1 MIILNQFIEV
11 PHKLKLN
18 STVIYLDL
26 LLLADKKKKK
36 KCHVV
41 LINLLGISHTHTHI
55 YMEKAEQGIVL
66 IYMDMQI

>member
-36 KCHVV
+36 NMSC
-41 LINLLGISHTHTHI
+41 GS
-55 YMEKAEQGIVL
+55 Y
-66 IYMDMQI
+66 